1 MILKIIKSKAFEF
14 VSNNLSL
21 LLGIPT
27 LIGGIKQLYELTNL
41 SPLLYKFFSFSQLII
56 DGFIILIQIVLLY
69 FFYILYEVFVET
81 LTNPSGSQRKRMFKL
96 FSFVLFIILFLVLI
110 SFIILK
116 FKYNFEK
123 TNYYIKVLSYLAI
136 ILFILNLI
144 NLNIALK
151 KEGIVLFYFALFF
164 GFVIF
169 PEPNNSIENFTIL
182 TKKINKN
189 YSKAKLVYFND
200 QYIFYEISRDK
211 YLVKKIDDLFESN
224 ISK

>member
-81 LTNPSGSQRKRMFKL
+81 LTNPSCSQRKRM
-96 FSFVLFIILFLVLI
+96 
-110 SFIILK
+110 
-116 FKYNFEK
+116 
-123 TNYYIKVLSYLAI
+123 
-136 ILFILNLI
+136 
-144 NLNIALK
+144 
-151 KEGIVLFYFALFF
+151 
-164 GFVIF
+164 
-169 PEPNNSIENFTIL
+169 
-182 TKKINKN
+182 
-189 YSKAKLVYFND
+189 
-200 QYIFYEISRDK
+200 
-211 YLVKKIDDLFESN
+211 
-224 ISK
+224 